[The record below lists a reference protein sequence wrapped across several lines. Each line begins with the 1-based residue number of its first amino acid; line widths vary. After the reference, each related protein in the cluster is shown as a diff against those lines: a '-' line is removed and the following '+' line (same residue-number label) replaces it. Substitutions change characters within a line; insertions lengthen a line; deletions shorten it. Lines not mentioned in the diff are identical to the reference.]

1 MSRPIGFGFV
11 PARPDFSGTGPRA
24 EIVQMYRPLRRVLAF
39 TRRTIDDVVNC
50 PIAKREV
57 LGFYKLHRQVER
69 SIEQTD
75 LECQWMQPAALRA
88 RR

>member
-1 MSRPIGFGFV
+1 MSRPIGLGFI
-11 PARPDFSGTGPRA
+11 PSRPDLSGAGPRT
-24 EIVQMYRPLRRVLAF
+24 EIVQVYRPLRRVLAF

-75 LECQWMQPAALRA
+75 LERQWAQPATLGS